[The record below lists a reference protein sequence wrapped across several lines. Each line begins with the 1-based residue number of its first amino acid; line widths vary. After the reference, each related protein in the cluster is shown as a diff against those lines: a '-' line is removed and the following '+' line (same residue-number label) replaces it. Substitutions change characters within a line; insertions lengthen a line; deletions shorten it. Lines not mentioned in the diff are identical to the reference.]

1 MKQLKFV
8 IAITVLMLSAC
19 GDKSE
24 KEPTVAPISPPL
36 IENNTPVIPD
46 PSMASPTEDNESES
60 ESESE
65 MTLPAPTV
73 APPTPPEETGNLPK
87 TNDSMKDELVSHNKT
102 PNLKQSSPIVTE
114 QPMLTPTNKKVS
126 EKTALESVAPTPAK
140 TKMPHAASNGVAGKA
155 LSHEAGLMLAKQ
167 NGCLACHKI
176 ETKLVGP
183 AWRDVSNRYK
193 DDPDAKTRLIA
204 KVKTGG
210 KGNWTKV
217 TGGIPMPPNSPRVSD
232 EDIEKLVTFV
242 LSL

>member
-1 MKQLKFV
+1 MKQSKFV

-36 IENNTPVIPD
+36 IENNTPVIAD
-46 PSMASPTEDNESES
+46 PPMASPTEDKES

-65 MTLPAPTV
+65 MTLPAPTAV
-73 APPTPPEETGNLPK
+73 TSTPAEETGNLPK
-87 TNDSMKDELVSHNKT
+87 TSDSIKDELVSHNKT
-102 PNLKQSSPIVTE
+102 PNLKQSTPIVTE
-114 QPMLTPTNKKVS
+114 QPMPTPINKKVP
-126 EKTALESVAPTPAK
+126 EKAALESAAPTPAK
-140 TKMPHAASNGVAGKA
+140 IKMPHAASNGVAGKA

-183 AWRDVSNRYK
+183 AWRDVSKRYK